1 MGIGLVGLGLTLF
14 ILYEFFAVFAP
25 ALRLGIYNPF
35 PGDLGSVMTFFSFL
49 FVAAG
54 AMVGLSSVRDRP

>member
-25 ALRLGIYNPF
+25 AMNLGVNNPF
-35 PGDLGSVMTFFSFL
+35 PGNLGSVMTFFSFL

-54 AMVGLSSVRDRP
+54 AMIGLSSLRDRP